1 MRLFILLLVGLL
13 VFIPSGG
20 CSSGEEESITAFI
33 GSVSKPAIEEV
44 AQVFEQRT
52 GIRVYLN
59 FGGSGTMLSQMKL
72 SQGGDLYIP
81 ASPDYMVMA
90 EDGGVV
96 EPESMK
102 IIAYLVPAIL
112 VQAGNPKD
120 IQTLSDLAKPGI
132 KVGIADPQSVSI
144 GLYAYEILEYNSLLP
159 EVAENIVTYG
169 ESYGKMVHLVALR
182 ALDAVIGW
190 RVSSQWQPNTIDV
203 VYLKPKQIPRLSYI
217 SGAISSFTENRDG
230 AQRFLDF
237 LVSAEGQ
244 AIYSR
249 WGYLAT
255 EDKARAF
262 APDAMTGGQ
271 YQLPETY
278 GPLAK

>member
-1 MRLFILLLVGLL
+1 MRLFILLLIGLL

-20 CSSGEEESITAFI
+20 CSSGEEESITVFV
-33 GSVSKPAIEEV
+33 GSVSKPAIEKA
-44 AQVFEQRT
+44 AQIFEQRT

-112 VQAGNPKD
+112 VQDGNPKD
-120 IQTLSDLAKPGI
+120 IRTLSDLAKPGI
-132 KVGIADPQSVSI
+132 KVGIADPRSVSI

-169 ESYGKMVHLVALR
+169 ESYGKMVNLVALR

-230 AQRFLDF
+230 AQRFLGF

-244 AIYSR
+244 AIYSQ

-255 EDKARAF
+255 EDEARAF
-262 APDAMTGGQ
+262 APDAMIGGQ

-278 GPLAK
+278 GSLAK